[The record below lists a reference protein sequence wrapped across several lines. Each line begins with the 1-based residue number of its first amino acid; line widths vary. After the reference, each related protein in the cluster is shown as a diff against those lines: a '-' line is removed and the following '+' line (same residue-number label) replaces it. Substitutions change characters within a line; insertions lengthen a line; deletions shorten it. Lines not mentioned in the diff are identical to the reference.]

1 MSYYLTKAGLTN
13 LQSELEEITQTK
25 LPQILQSINQA
36 LADGDIR
43 ESSALDSARLE
54 KEKIEQR
61 KAEITDILANYEII
75 EEDAQ
80 SLDGQATVQL
90 GKYVKI
96 SYTDI
101 LEDYSLQI
109 VGSSEANAIKGKISN
124 ESPLAQKI
132 LGKKIGEIV
141 ELEVEDSV
149 FKIKILEIK

>member
-13 LQSELEEITQTK
+13 LQAELEEITQTK

-80 SLDGQATVQL
+80 SSDGQATVQL

-101 LEDYSLQI
+101 LEDYNLQI

>member
-13 LQSELEEITQTK
+13 LQAELEEITQTK

-36 LADGDIR
+36 LTDGDIR

-80 SLDGQATVQL
+80 SSDGQATVQL

-101 LEDYSLQI
+101 LEDY
-109 VGSSEANAIKGKISN
+109 AIKGKISN